1 VGRVVS
7 VQTSLRNGLRDLN
20 VAIGAAEKEHD
31 LDFLREVL
39 HDELVFRRA
48 DGTVVGKDEYLRSL
62 EDRTYDVLDVE
73 VADVDA
79 RAESAVV
86 TAIVTARGTSGG
98 APFAGTFRN
107 VRTFVRDEERWQCRL
122 WINTRAPLEVGT
134 IHHVSLPVTD
144 LERSRRFYS
153 EILGLREIE
162 RPPFDF
168 PGAWFGIGSQQLH
181 LIVGTNSTFR
191 DGKAIDS
198 RDIHFAVRVKSYRE
212 ALQFLEAK
220 GYREDADDE
229 LLKLKANPR
238 PTAGFPQIYILD
250 PDRHVIE
257 INAEKLD
264 AEPE

>member
-1 VGRVVS
+1 VS
-7 VQTSLRNGLRDLN
+7 VQTSLRDGLRDLN
-20 VAIGAAEKEHD
+20 VAIGSAEKEHD
-31 LDFLREVL
+31 LDFLRDVL

-48 DGTVVGKDEYLRSL
+48 DGTVVGKSEYLDDL
-62 EDRTYDVLDVE
+62 EDRTYEVLDVE
-73 VADVDA
+73 VSDVDA

-86 TAIVTARGTSGG
+86 TAMVTARGTSGG
-98 APFAGTFRN
+98 VRFAGTFRN
-107 VRTFVRDEERWQCRL
+107 VRTFVRDVERWRCRL
-122 WINTRAPLEVGT
+122 WVNTRAAPEVGT

-144 LERSRRFYS
+144 LERSRRFYT

-168 PGAWFGIGSQQLH
+168 PGAWFGVGAQQLH
-181 LIVGTNSTFR
+181 LIVGENSTFR

-198 RDIHFAVRVKSYRE
+198 RDIHFAVRVRSYRE

-220 GYREDADDE
+220 GYRDNADDE
-229 LLKLKANPR
+229 LLRLKASPR

-264 AEPE
+264 ADLE